1 MSQTIKF
8 LAENT
13 DNYIVRKSIQEMSMQ
28 QYQMWPGAYS
38 FNNELKMFLEYMQE
52 QITIVLSNMEKTEHQ
67 TA

>member
-1 MSQTIKF
+1 
-8 LAENT
+8 
-13 DNYIVRKSIQEMSMQ
+13 MQ

-38 FNNELKMFLEYMQE
+38 FNNELKIFLEYMQE